1 MHTENDPKKLLREN
15 KGLFME
21 THSPCSWTGRLNISK
36 LIYELNRSPS
46 KSQQALF
53 SLLINKVV
61 LKFAQKCK
69 GLRTAE
75 NILKRKTFG
84 GLNTTCFPNGPQ
96 TYSNKPVGTGKRSDT
111 HASEA
116 ELRVQKQTLN
126 PMVPGKLYRKDSLF
140 KTRCW
145 I

>member
-15 KGLFME
+15 KGLIHGDAQSMLMDRKTECFQVDLRIKQK
-21 THSPCSWTGRLNISK
+21 PI
-36 LIYELNRSPS
+36 

-53 SLLINKVV
+53 SFLINKVV
-61 LKFAQKCK
+61 LKFAQICK
-69 GLRTAE
+69 GLTTAE

-111 HASEA
+111 QASEA

-126 PMVPGKLYRKDSLF
+126 PTVPGKLNRKDSPF
-140 KTRCW
+140 KTWWW